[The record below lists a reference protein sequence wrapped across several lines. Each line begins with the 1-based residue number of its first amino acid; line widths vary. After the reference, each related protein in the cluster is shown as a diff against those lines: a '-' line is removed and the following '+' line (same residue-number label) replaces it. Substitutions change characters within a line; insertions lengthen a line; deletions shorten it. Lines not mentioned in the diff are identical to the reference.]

1 MKKMMMLTTTAYM
14 SERFN
19 RENILL
25 LEKMGYEVHVVAN
38 FDKGNPID
46 DEILQEFQTWIE
58 QHHGKW
64 ISIPITR
71 SPADV
76 KGFRKSYQ
84 MTKELIKKHNYSFI
98 HCHTP
103 MGGVLGRLVGH
114 NTKTKVIY
122 TAHGFHF
129 FTGAPKPYWMVYYPV
144 EKFFGRWTD
153 VLITINQED
162 DKRARRKIKAKKI
175 VYVPGVGIDL
185 PDENVD
191 HPAVNIRGELGLKED
206 SRLLLSVGELN
217 ENKNHEVMI
226 RALAKLISA
235 GKGEDLHYLIC
246 GRGRSQEYLENLIAE
261 LKLGE
266 RVHLL
271 GFRKDIPAVCKEVNA
286 FVFPSKREGLS
297 VALMEAVAAHL
308 PIIAS
313 NARGNSELVRVGE
326 NGVLCMNNTVD
337 EYVAAVEEIMSYD
350 MNLVHSSSA
359 EIIHGFTK
367 PIVSDCMQK
376 IYEDVTA

>member
-46 DEILQEFQTWIE
+46 DEILLEFKAWIE
-58 QHHGKW
+58 SHHGKW

-71 SPADV
+71 SPLDV
-76 KGFRKSYQ
+76 KGLKTSYK
-84 MTKELIKKHNYSFI
+84 MVKELIKEHEYKFI

-103 MGGVLGRLVGH
+103 MGGVLGRMVGH
-114 NTKTKVIY
+114 NTKTKVVY
-122 TAHGFHF
+122 SAHGFHF
-129 FTGAPKPYWMVYYPV
+129 FTGAPKSYWMVYYPV

-162 DKRARRKIKAKKI
+162 DRRARRKIKAKKI
-175 VYVPGVGIDL
+175 VYVPGVGIEL
-185 PDENVD
+185 PAENLPPV
-191 HPAVNIRGELGLKED
+191 HIREELVLEKD
-206 SRLLLSVGELN
+206 STLLLSVGELN

-226 RALAKLISA
+226 RALATLLSE
-235 GKGEDLHYLIC
+235 GKCGNLHYLIC

-261 LKLGE
+261 LKLQN

-271 GFRKDIPAVCKEVNA
+271 GFRKDIPALCREVNA

-308 PIIAS
+308 PVIAS
-313 NARGNSELVRVGE
+313 NARGNSELVREGE
-326 NGVLCMNNTVD
+326 NGIICKNNNAP
-337 EYVAAVEEIMSYD
+337 EYVEAVEAVLQY
-350 MNLVHSSSA
+350 NLKQVALSSA
-359 EIIHGFTK
+359 EIIQEFTK
-367 PIVSDCMQK
+367 EVVNTCMED
-376 IYEDVTA
+376 IYKEF